1 MTYFNPKNSLSKNV
15 KCLTALAL
23 ISALGA
29 CSSTSNQVVTS
40 PAPVNYMAPV
50 EVIDQDC
57 LMQASQMAQSA
68 ETSGAT
74 AQYVTAGRYMQS
86 CLQQPLPAPLD
97 KTQSQAVMQ
106 VMANITLNFIQG
118 GDIAA
123 AQQQL
128 RHFDRKFPN
137 QDLYLPDFTS
147 FRDTATALL
156 QGATISTHQL
166 ANLNISRELRNELE
180 RQQYWLSH

>member
-1 MTYFNPKNSLSKNV
+1 MPNFIPKNSLSQSV
-15 KCLTALAL
+15 KSLTTLAL
-23 ISALGA
+23 LTTLGA
-29 CSSTSNQVVTS
+29 CSSTPSQVMTT
-40 PAPVNYMAPV
+40 PMPMTNAAPI
-50 EVIDQDC
+50 EIIDQDC
-57 LMQASQMAQSA
+57 LMQASLLAQAA

-74 AQYVTAGRYMQS
+74 AQYVSAGRYMQS

-97 KTQSQAVMQ
+97 KNQSQAVMQ
-106 VMANITLNFIQG
+106 LMANITLNFIQG

-128 RHFDRKFPN
+128 RHFDKKFVN

-156 QGATISTHQL
+156 QGASMSTHQL

>member
-1 MTYFNPKNSLSKNV
+1 MTYFNPKNGLSQGAKR
-15 KCLTALAL
+15 LTALAL
-23 ISALGA
+23 LSTLAA
-29 CSSTSNQVVTS
+29 CGSTSNQVMS
-40 PAPVNYMAPV
+40 APAAITNTAPT

-57 LMQASQMAQSA
+57 LTQASLLAQSA

-74 AQYVTAGRYMQS
+74 AQYVQAGRYMQS

-97 KTQSQAVMQ
+97 KYQSQSVMQ
-106 VMANITLNFIQG
+106 LMANITLNFIQG

-156 QGATISTHQL
+156 EGANMSTHQL
-166 ANLNISRELRNELE
+166 ANLNISRDLRSELE

>member
-1 MTYFNPKNSLSKNV
+1 MTYFNPKNSLSQSV
-15 KCLTALAL
+15 KRLTALAL
-23 ISALGA
+23 LTTLGA
-29 CSSTSNQVVTS
+29 CSSTPSHVLSS
-40 PAPVNYMAPV
+40 PAPIVNTAPA

-57 LMQASQMAQSA
+57 LLQASQMAHSA

-74 AQYVTAGRYMQS
+74 AQYVTAARYMQS
-86 CLQQPLPAPLD
+86 CMQQPLPAPLD
-97 KTQSQAVMQ
+97 KNQSQAVMQ
-106 VMANITLNFIQG
+106 LMANITLNFIQG

-128 RHFDRKFPN
+128 RHFDRKFAN

-147 FRDTATALL
+147 FRDTASALL
-156 QGATISTHQL
+156 QGTSMSKHQL